1 MQGFSLYSQIST
13 GQGRTESSDG
23 DGFSTTTRSQT
34 PSSEYLPTLSLSTNG
49 DPRPCCVRCAQL
61 YKDYPS
67 VPLSLPILFHPTNQG
82 RQLRCDPYFEDRKPR
97 KGITHAVSKG
107 CHDCRARHRK
117 CDVVSMVVVDVSVS
131 YVELTCVSDSGT
143 CPFLHSTQGAA
154 ALCRCLSRRPGET
167 RPK

>member
-1 MQGFSLYSQIST
+1 MVTDFPPPCDLKPRRQNLYLSYLCR
-13 GQGRTESSDG
+13 RTATRVLAVCDVSSCIKI
-23 DGFSTTTRSQT
+23 TRQFRSV
-34 PSSEYLPTLSLSTNG
+34 SRYLFT
-49 DPRPCCVRCAQL
+49 
-61 YKDYPS
+61 
-67 VPLSLPILFHPTNQG
+67 PTNQD

-117 CDVVSMVVVDVSVS
+117 CDVVGMVVVDVSVS
-131 YVELTCVSDSGT
+131 HVELTCVSGSGT
-143 CPFLHSTQGAA
+143 CSFLHSTQGAA

>member
-1 MQGFSLYSQIST
+1 MQGFSLYPQIST
-13 GQGRTESSDG
+13 GQGRTEFSSD
-23 DGFSTTTRSQT
+23 DEFSTATRSQA
-34 PSSEYLPTLSLSTNG
+34 PSPESLSALPLSTSD
-49 DPRPCCVRCAQL
+49 DPRPCCMRCAQL

-67 VPLSLPILFHPTNQG
+67 APLSLPIPFHPTNQG
-82 RQLRCDPYFEDRKPR
+82 RQLRCNPYFEDRKPR

-117 CDVVSMVVVDVSVS
+117 CDVVSMVVVDVSMS
-131 YVELTCVSDSGT
+131 YVELTCVSGSGT
-143 CPFLHSTQGAA
+143 CPFQYSTQGAA